1 MRVCSIDC
9 ERERKRER
17 EKIKKQQTELV
28 TVGNVLITDETK
40 TRQKSDDLETDNV
53 EAATQQPKHPKRL
66 IHERTFRGGVSRHLY
81 IEVSC
86 LIESLYQPFG

>member
-1 MRVCSIDC
+1 MR
-9 ERERKRER
+9 ERER

-40 TRQKSDDLETDNV
+40 TRQRSDVLESDNV
-53 EAATQQPKHPKRL
+53 EAATQQPKHPKRPIRL
-66 IHERTFRGGVSRHLY
+66 IRPIHERTFRGGVSRHLY